1 MKKIRLIDR
10 REFLKEGLLFGASL
24 SVGLREFCKRGSL
37 TSSAFLASPRHNHKL
52 HYSWTKP
59 LLDPYALQPFVD
71 PLPIMPIARPTGHR
85 QSLDGS
91 GELSPVYSIRMKQ
104 VHLKLHRD
112 LKPTLVWGY
121 DGQVP
126 GPTFETQSGRSILV
140 NWISDLP
147 LRHFLPIDHTI
158 HGAEPNKPDVRN
170 VVHLH
175 GAKVQPDSDGFPED
189 WFTPGNQADYFYP
202 NQMDATMLWYH
213 DHALGIT
220 RLNVF
225 AGLVGAFFIRDEF
238 EASLNLPS
246 GKFEI
251 PLVIFDRSFE
261 PNGQFNYP
269 VSGNPTVPHVPEY
282 FGNVIAVNGKVMPFL
297 DVQPRKYR
305 FRIVNA
311 SNGRFLNMSLSSGQP
326 FIQIGSDQGLLQ
338 TPVTLQTILMTPA
351 ERFDI
356 VLDFSQFKG
365 QKIELTNNAPAPWP
379 GGGQITPTLVMQF
392 RVAKYLA
399 HKDTSTVPPVL
410 RPIVPLNPAM
420 AVTTRDLSLVE
431 YDDDLDYPLIDLL
444 DNKRWA
450 DPVSETPVLD
460 TIEIWNLVNTTDDG
474 HPIHIHLIRFQITG
488 RTPFDVD
495 QYVATGELIFTGPTM
510 PPDPNE
516 VGWKDTVRVVPGL
529 VTQVIA
535 MFEGFSGQY
544 VWHCHILEHEDQEMM
559 RPFVV
564 LPSPSSTARDATRPA
579 GGAPPAVI
587 SRR

>member
-1 MKKIRLIDR
+1 M
-10 REFLKEGLLFGASL
+10 
-24 SVGLREFCKRGSL
+24 
-37 TSSAFLASPRHNHKL
+37 
-52 HYSWTKP
+52 
-59 LLDPYALQPFVD
+59 
-71 PLPIMPIARPTGHR
+71 
-85 QSLDGS
+85 
-91 GELSPVYSIRMKQ
+91 
-104 VHLKLHRD
+104 
-112 LKPTLVWGY
+112 
-121 DGQVP
+121 
-126 GPTFETQSGRSILV
+126 
-140 NWISDLP
+140 
-147 LRHFLPIDHTI
+147 
-158 HGAEPNKPDVRN
+158 
-170 VVHLH
+170 
-175 GAKVQPDSDGFPED
+175 
-189 WFTPGNQADYFYP
+189 
-202 NQMDATMLWYH
+202 
-213 DHALGIT
+213 
-220 RLNVF
+220 
-225 AGLVGAFFIRDEF
+225 
-238 EASLNLPS
+238 
-246 GKFEI
+246 
-251 PLVIFDRSFE
+251 
-261 PNGQFNYP
+261 
-269 VSGNPTVPHVPEY
+269 PEY

-338 TPVTLQTILMTPA
+338 APVTLQTILMTPA

-392 RVAKYLA
+392 RVAKHLA

-431 YDDDLDYPLIDLL
+431 YDDALDYPLIDLL
-444 DNKRWA
+444 DNKHWS
-450 DPVSETPVLD
+450 DPVSETPVLN
-460 TIEIWNLVNTTDDG
+460 TIEIWNLVNTTGDG

-564 LPSPSSTARDATRPA
+564 LPPPPSTARDATKP
-579 GGAPPAVI
+579 GGAATPAVI

>member
-1 MKKIRLIDR
+1 
-10 REFLKEGLLFGASL
+10 
-24 SVGLREFCKRGSL
+24 
-37 TSSAFLASPRHNHKL
+37 
-52 HYSWTKP
+52 
-59 LLDPYALQPFVD
+59 
-71 PLPIMPIARPTGHR
+71 
-85 QSLDGS
+85 
-91 GELSPVYSIRMKQ
+91 MKQ

-121 DGQVP
+121 DGRVP
-126 GPTFETQSGRSILV
+126 GPTIETMSNQSIFV
-140 NWISDLP
+140 NWISALP
-147 LRHFLPIDHTI
+147 TQHPLTIDHSI
-158 HGAEPNKPDVRN
+158 HGAQSSNPDVRN

-175 GAKVQPDSDGFPED
+175 GAKVQPDSDGFPEA
-189 WFTPGNQADYFYP
+189 WFVPGNQANYFYP
-202 NQMDATMLWYH
+202 NQMDPTMLWYH

-225 AGLVGAFFIRDEF
+225 MGLVGAYFIRDQT
-238 EASLNLPS
+238 EAALNLPS

-282 FGNVIAVNGKVMPFL
+282 FGNVMLVNGKVMPFL

-311 SNGRFLNMSLSSGQP
+311 CNGRFLQMSLSSGQP

-338 TPVTLQTILMTPA
+338 SPVTLPTILMTPA

-356 VLDFSQFKG
+356 VLDFSQFAGKN
-365 QKIELTNNAPAPWP
+365 IELTNDGPAPWP
-379 GGGQITPTLVMQF
+379 EGGQITPNLVMQF
-392 RVAKYLA
+392 RVAKHLD
-399 HKDTSTVPPVL
+399 HKDTSVVPAML
-410 RPIVPLNPAM
+410 NTIVPLNPAM
-420 AVTTRDLSLVE
+420 AVMTRKLSLVE
-431 YDDDLDYPLIDLL
+431 FDDDLDYPLIDLL
-444 DNKRWA
+444 DGKHW
-450 DPVSETPVLD
+450 DEPVTETPVQD
-460 TIEIWNLVNTTDDG
+460 TIEIWNLVNTTGDG

-495 QYVATGELIFTGPTM
+495 QYVATGNLVFTGPTM

-516 VGWKDTVRVVPGL
+516 VGWKDTVRVEPGL

-535 MFEGFSGQY
+535 QFEGFSGQY

-559 RPFVV
+559 RPMMV
-564 LPSPSSTARDATRPA
+564 LPPPGATRDSNQPTAIAKPA
-579 GGAPPAVI
+579 LI